1 MELIQ
6 TIAEFR
12 ERLND
17 WRSTGQSVGL
27 VPTMGYLHAGHQSLF
42 QAARGCCDAVAGTI
56 FVNPLQFAPTE
67 DLDAYPRD
75 LEGDLALAEAAG
87 ARCVFAPSVAE
98 MYPQPTLTTVSV
110 AGVSATLEGE
120 HRPTHFDGVATVVAK
135 LFNIAGPCSAFFGE
149 KDFQQVAV
157 IRRLVADLNFPTEI
171 VACPTVRESDGL
183 ALSSRNVNLTPQE
196 RSVAPSIY
204 QALCVGAD
212 RIASGERDVASVE
225 AAMLEVLR
233 AQPLG
238 EVDYVRV
245 IDSLTLQPLNEAN
258 DSARLVAAVRF
269 SRARLIDNIG
279 LQSDRVEADRNQT
292 DRLRGTTA

>member
-1 MELIQ
+1 
-6 TIAEFR
+6 
-12 ERLND
+12 
-17 WRSTGQSVGL
+17 
-27 VPTMGYLHAGHQSLF
+27 
-42 QAARGCCDAVAGTI
+42 
-56 FVNPLQFAPTE
+56 
-67 DLDAYPRD
+67 
-75 LEGDLALAEAAG
+75 
-87 ARCVFAPSVAE
+87 
-98 MYPQPTLTTVSV
+98 
-110 AGVSATLEGE
+110 LEGE

-279 LQSDRVEADRNQT
+279 LQSDRVQADRNRT